1 MTTKLIKVLAVAVNA
16 LLIVDLTVDLWDK
29 YKARKAAKTV
39 PATEEEP
46 ATEEWKQAM
55 WVTSLQSSKP

>member
-1 MTTKLIKVLAVAVNA
+1 MTAKLIKVLAVAVNA

-39 PATEEEP
+39 PAEEEP
-46 ATEEWKQAM
+46 ESEDKE
-55 WVTSLQSSKP
+55 

>member
-1 MTTKLIKVLAVAVNA
+1 MKLIKVLAVALNA

-39 PATEEEP
+39 PTTEEDDP
-46 ATEEWKQAM
+46 VTEE
-55 WVTSLQSSKP
+55 